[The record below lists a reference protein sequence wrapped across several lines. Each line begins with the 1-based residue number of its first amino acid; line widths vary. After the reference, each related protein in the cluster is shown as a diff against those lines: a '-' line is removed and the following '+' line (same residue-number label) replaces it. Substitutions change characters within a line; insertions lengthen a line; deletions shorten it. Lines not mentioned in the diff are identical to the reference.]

1 MPLLLVSFHD
11 QGTCSFRADA
21 ATCGDVGCR
30 HQDLAWQ
37 AVVYKH
43 PGYPANKEA
52 AAPGVYV
59 PHHAAVAAAEAQIR
73 DYLTAVAHS
82 RICLFDSSVVRKGLA
97 KFFEALM
104 GGCVPASDLP
114 LEMEDVLQDA
124 MIVLDPTDS
133 EQQIAAQARRARNFV
148 FQCAAAHRRAG
159 NASAQSSAQILCI
172 CPVAG

>member
-1 MPLLLVSFHD
+1 M
-11 QGTCSFRADA
+11 
-21 ATCGDVGCR
+21 
-30 HQDLAWQ
+30 AWQ
-37 AVVYKH
+37 AVLYKH

-52 AAPGVYV
+52 VAPGVYV

-97 KFFEALM
+97 KFFEAMM

-124 MIVLDPTDS
+124 MIVLDPTHS
-133 EQQIAAQARRARNFV
+133 RQQIADQARHARSCV
-148 FQCAAAHRRAG
+148 FSARLQAKLRLILAQYAG
-159 NASAQSSAQILCI
+159 KVEAC
-172 CPVAG
+172 CTDP